1 MIKLCPRADL
11 VKILAPEHRYY
22 SVWQG
27 GNILCG
33 LATFE
38 NQWITKAEYD
48 ETGSSI
54 VHRKCK

>member
-11 VKILAPEHRYY
+11 VKVIAPEQRYY

-27 GNILCG
+27 GNILSG

-48 ETGSSI
+48 E
-54 VHRKCK
+54 